1 MWCSTEFGA
10 VSGGIG
16 MSEFGS
22 ERSVNAVRLWSGGL
36 ATAVVAALVILVG
49 TLVIRGVMDIPV
61 LAPEEAGY
69 LGDAGT
75 VVYALM
81 AAVAAL
87 LATGLLHLLLVAA
100 PRARAFFGWIIGL
113 VTAVAAVTPFTQGA
127 ELPSQIATAVIN
139 LVAGIAIATL
149 LSSVAKTA
157 VVRSPR
163 RGEPRERPALHH
175 EGILPDVKQAEY
187 RGSPGAC
194 DTPARAE

>member
-1 MWCSTEFGA
+1 
-10 VSGGIG
+10 

-187 RGSPGAC
+187 RGEPRGL
-194 DTPARAE
+194 

>member
-187 RGSPGAC
+187 RGEPRGL
-194 DTPARAE
+194 